1 MRTVFLLKRNCPQ
14 TCGLTTQPSLKRT
27 ETGSLAAKTAQPPEN
42 ESPPMFMTIARPAV
56 EPQGPDTV
64 AVPGSPAIV
73 ELSPRAMHAR
83 LLENAALRRMRGAE
97 RLRSNRLEDADYWL
111 HAAPV
116 AVRKACALREEKSF
130 APLP

>member
-1 MRTVFLLKRNCPQ
+1 
-14 TCGLTTQPSLKRT
+14 
-27 ETGSLAAKTAQPPEN
+27 
-42 ESPPMFMTIARPAV
+42 MFIAIARPAV
-56 EPQGPDTV
+56 EPQGTDTV
-64 AVPGSPAIV
+64 AVPGSPAIH
-73 ELSPRAMHAR
+73 ELSPRALHAR

-97 RLRSNRLEDADYWL
+97 RLRSKRLEDADYWL

>member
-1 MRTVFLLKRNCPQ
+1 
-14 TCGLTTQPSLKRT
+14 
-27 ETGSLAAKTAQPPEN
+27 
-42 ESPPMFMTIARPAV
+42 MFMTIARLAV

-64 AVPGSPAIV
+64 AVPGSPAIP

-97 RLRSNRLEDADYWL
+97 RLRSNRLADADYWL
-111 HAAPV
+111 QAAPV
-116 AVRKACALREEKSF
+116 AVRKACALRERESF

>member
-1 MRTVFLLKRNCPQ
+1 MFL
-14 TCGLTTQPSLKRT
+14 S
-27 ETGSLAAKTAQPPEN
+27 
-42 ESPPMFMTIARPAV
+42 IVRPAV
-56 EPQGPDTV
+56 EPSGPDPV
-64 AVPGSPAIV
+64 AVPGSPAIAD
-73 ELSPRAMHAR
+73 LSPRALHAR

-116 AVRKACALREEKSF
+116 AVRKASALREEKSF